1 MVGDELEEQNLFM
14 FIDWNMIIDFHFIV
28 IVIAIDIAVDIE

>member
-14 FIDWNMIIDFHFIV
+14 FIDWNTIIDFHF